1 MGDQLK
7 FLVDVGVG
15 KKVEKWLIENGYDA
29 KFVRDINPKAKDSE
43 ILSIA
48 IIESR
53 IYKVMEG
60 ELTQVEAAEILK
72 LSERQIGRIVKRIK
86 EDSIDPVE

>member
-7 FLVDVGVG
+7 FLVGVGVG

>member
-1 MGDQLK
+1 
-7 FLVDVGVG
+7 
-15 KKVEKWLIENGYDA
+15 
-29 KFVRDINPKAKDSE
+29 
-43 ILSIA
+43 
-48 IIESR
+48 
-53 IYKVMEG
+53 MEG

>member
-7 FLVDVGVG
+7 FLVGVGVG

-60 ELTQVEAAEILK
+60 ELTQVEAAVILT